1 MLYAFLASLLVPLLI
16 CTQDDVYNPSFSFT
30 LGRVVS
36 HPAWTLVINI
46 INKLWNNLCIYAH
59 RNDTTSNLTLLAA
72 FWLFIIDILT
82 EHPVCELYYPTTVR
96 MYLSFL
102 WYGRWYHTR
111 GLGATLPFQW

>member
-1 MLYAFLASLLVPLLI
+1 MLHAFLASLLVPLLI

-30 LGRVVS
+30 LGTEWSVTQLGHLS
-36 HPAWTLVINI
+36 STFSTTP
-46 INKLWNNLCIYAH
+46 WNNLCIYAH

-72 FWLFIIDILT
+72 FWLFIIDILK

-102 WYGRWYHTR
+102 WYGRWYTR
-111 GLGATLPFQW
+111 GLGATLPVQW